1 MKKSKIHKPKLKMQ
15 IGRRWLLVVLILGL
29 PIGLLLALASFYV
42 YYYGK
47 ILPRTYVLGM
57 RVDGLKPSEAQLTL
71 AHKYPLAEQYI
82 FVYST
87 GESEMRYEIPM
98 DSLGVTYDYKGTAEG
113 AYKIARGG
121 NALTDLYKVL
131 KSFWSPTRLSIKV
144 SYNEE
149 KLSEAMGVIVG
160 QISVEPVY
168 PSATLG
174 NGEVLVNEGKA
185 GIEVDLSILKS
196 AFFDELARAGRNE
209 IIIRSKVID
218 PTINEMEQMMF
229 RDRAERLID
238 KSLVIMFEDDNLTYE
253 LRQLVEMVAVNGY
266 RNEVI
271 ESVIGNAA
279 AKFEREAQNP
289 AFVFANGRVEEFT
302 PAKAGVRIKSQE
314 LRIKIYEAMAELESA
329 ETDEVTVEAP
339 VDLTPAEFETSEVNN
354 LGIKELI
361 GRGVSNFRGS
371 IASRVYNI
379 NLAATRING
388 TLIKPGEVFSFNNTV
403 GDVSKLT
410 GYKEAY
416 IIQDGKTILGDGG
429 GLCQVST
436 TLFRAALDAGLPI
449 LERRA
454 HTYRVGY
461 YEQGFA
467 PGLDATVY
475 SPTTDFKFKNDTPT
489 HILIQATPDTKN
501 LTLVFELYGTSDG
514 RVATTTKPVITE
526 STPPPDDVYID
537 DPSLPTGQVKQV
549 EYKAWGAKVVFNYN
563 VVRNGETI
571 YEKTFYSVYK
581 PWGAV
586 YMRGTAPVL

>member
-1 MKKSKIHKPKLKMQ
+1 MMKKVKRYVNYKVFAGL
-15 IGRRWLLVVLILGL
+15 GVVAIIPSIVLGFF
-29 PIGLLLALASFYV
+29 A

-47 ILPRTYVLGM
+47 VLPVTYVLGT
-57 RVDGLKPSEAQLTL
+57 RVDGLTPQETEVKLAQ
-71 AHKYPLAEQYI
+71 KYLLMPQYT
-82 FVYST
+82 FVYLT
-87 GESEMRYEIPM
+87 GEGEARYEIPT
-98 DSLGVTYDYKGTAEG
+98 DSIGVSYDYKGTAEG

-121 NALTDLYKVL
+121 NALTDLYKVVM
-131 KSFWSPTRLSIKV
+131 SFGSPTRLLMKV
-144 SYNEE
+144 NYDE
-149 KLSEAMGVIVG
+149 KALSEALGVIVG

-168 PSATLG
+168 PRATLVS
-174 NGEVLVNEGKA
+174 GEIIIDEGKA
-185 GIEVDLSILKS
+185 GTEVDLSTLKKM
-196 AFFDELARAGRNE
+196 FLDEVAMAGRKE
-209 IIIRSKVID
+209 IIVQSKVID

-229 RDRAERLID
+229 RDRAKRFMNKTLRISFEENEMSYNSNQLIELISAKNEYRQD
-238 KSLVIMFEDDNLTYE
+238 YLEKMVEEVSL
-253 LRQLVEMVAVNGY
+253 R
-266 RNEVI
+266 
-271 ESVIGNAA
+271 
-279 AKFEREAQNP
+279 FEREAQNP
-289 AFVFANGRVEEFT
+289 AFVFTNGRVEEFK
-302 PAKAGVRIKSQE
+302 PALAGVKIKS
-314 LRIKIYEAMAELESA
+314 AELITQIEGA
-329 ETDEVTVEAP
+329 LRELETSDLDEVTIELPVE
-339 VDLTPAEFETSEVNN
+339 LTEPEFQTSEVNN

-361 GRGVSNFRGS
+361 GRGVSYFRGS

-379 NLAATRING
+379 NLAATRLNG
-388 TLIKPGEVFSFNNTV
+388 TLIKPDEVFSFNNTL

-416 IIQDGKTILGDGG
+416 VIQDGKTILGDGG

-475 SPTTDFKFKNDTPT
+475 SPTTDFKFKNDTGS
-489 HILIQATPDTKN
+489 HILIQSIPDTKN

-537 DPSLPTGQVKQV
+537 DPSLPVGQVKQI
-549 EYKAWGAKVVFNYN
+549 EYKAWGAKVIFDYD

-586 YMRGTAPVL
+586 YMRGTAPVQ